1 MGGED
6 VRIHVVQSGG
16 IAGLRSEVDLD
27 TSRLPEPLS
36 TQLAGLVEGAS
47 FFGLA
52 AELRSRLPDVIQY
65 RVRVEDDGRAHEVC
79 FDDACSDVALLELI
93 ERIAEASKAATG

>member
-1 MGGED
+1 
-6 VRIHVVQSGG
+6 
-16 IAGLRSEVDLD
+16 
-27 TSRLPEPLS
+27 LPESLS

-52 AELRSRLPDVIQY
+52 VELRSRLPDVIQY

-79 FDDACSDVALLELI
+79 FDDACDDVTLLELV
-93 ERIAEASKAATG
+93 ERITEASKAATG